1 MTERKMQFVLLSLQN
16 HIGNLSFEVTCCSLL
31 ITHFHTFPNVHALL
45 SLCTY
50 MLLTAKR
57 ISARFYQV
65 LQVSSKV
72 VYISQVIRKKNDTA
86 IIQCRK
92 ENMFLL
98 NTFVTGSEKRGHFAQ
113 NANFYHFLNCHRA
126 KAFRAL
132 GFPLALQ
139 TI

>member
-31 ITHFHTFPNVHALL
+31 ITHFHTFHNVHALL

-50 MLLTAKR
+50 MLLTDKR
-57 ISARFYQV
+57 NSARFYQV

-72 VYISQVIRKKNDTA
+72 VYISRVIGKKKNDTA

-92 ENMFLL
+92 EIKYVS
-98 NTFVTGSEKRGHFAQ
+98 TQHI
-113 NANFYHFLNCHRA
+113 CD
-126 KAFRAL
+126 
-132 GFPLALQ
+132 
-139 TI
+139 